1 MLVKEDLD
9 VHILYM
15 ILSFLQIGDFRV
27 MKDVAEITRLP
38 PARRL
43 SSVQEL
49 IKTLN
54 SSPAAAAKLAEWGL
68 EICPGKLPRCLLFL
82 GGGIKGY
89 SGLLNLGNN
98 LKGSAFSTS
107 EQSRFASDVLTN
119 VTLGTL
125 RLTVSR

>member
-1 MLVKEDLD
+1 MEVYLPLTACVSRPGSLTESGLWY
-9 VHILYM
+9 LGY
-15 ILSFLQIGDFRV
+15 FPFQIGDFRV

-68 EICPGKLPRCLLFL
+68 EICPGKLPRCFFQ
-82 GGGIKGY
+82 
-89 SGLLNLGNN
+89 SGLPI
-98 LKGSAFSTS
+98 F
-107 EQSRFASDVLTN
+107 
-119 VTLGTL
+119 GTITKEVHFQQTHNQGL
-125 RLTVSR
+125 LQLFLTVSWDLPA

>member
-1 MLVKEDLD
+1 
-9 VHILYM
+9 
-15 ILSFLQIGDFRV
+15 

-82 GGGIKGY
+82 GGEGGVKGY
-89 SGLLNLGNN
+89 SGLLNLGTH
-98 LKGSAFSTS
+98 FV
-107 EQSRFASDVLTN
+107 R
-119 VTLGTL
+119 
-125 RLTVSR
+125 R